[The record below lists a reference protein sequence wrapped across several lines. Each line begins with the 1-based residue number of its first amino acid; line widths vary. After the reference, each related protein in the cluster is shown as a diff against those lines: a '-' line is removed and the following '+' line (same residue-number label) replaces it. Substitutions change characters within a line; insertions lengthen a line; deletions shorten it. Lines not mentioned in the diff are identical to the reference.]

1 MKDPSDHYSKNT
13 NEKRFHK
20 EPNNNDDRILEGL
33 NSLGKDSHYTCDF
46 NNAEPRDDQIA
57 TNQKQKGHQDNNDSI
72 SNSQYINSQSK
83 NTDLRNRLREINK
96 QAEGIDELS
105 LDEENSQPGQDNVRK
120 DRNQK
125 KQDEG
130 QNIYYDDENNLNESP
145 VIQLLRLTPENKLM
159 INRSAV
165 KLLRSI
171 TKKIAVVCV
180 AGPYRTGKSFLL
192 NRFAGRQEG
201 FALGSTTNPCT
212 DGLWIWGEPI
222 PLNDEM
228 VMILVD
234 TEGLNSYNRDEMS
247 DMILFA
253 ITCMLSS
260 TLIYNTFGAID
271 EKAIERLGFIANI
284 TQLFNFKEKKINYET
299 EFQLEISKYFPTFHW
314 VLRDFSLDLY
324 DDNLGRRLT
333 PKEYLETALL
343 INTRLDD
350 QHAERNK
357 TRNAIREFF
366 RDRHCT
372 TLIRP
377 VLDEKQL
384 RNIEQMRY
392 NDLKPGF
399 RESVEELQ
407 QLVLNNVKPK
417 IIDNVPIN
425 GNGYVELVEYLV
437 QAINNKGLPE
447 IQNTWERIVQA
458 EMKSILKNALKIFDN
473 GQNVIE
479 QKLPIEDEELY
490 KSLYRVKVASS
501 LELNKFRY
509 SSDKCN
515 MMRDIFEKR
524 IKNSEEEII
533 SMNQM
538 RSKKVCQEIARQI
551 INKMNVRM
559 NVDESEIGPGFS
571 QAQYQDIRN
580 DYLERAMGSYK
591 YDILMSDVANNFIMT
606 LEQLYDK
613 KNTANIE
620 ERNEFEIM
628 ARNYEGKYEA
638 TKIIQEKQREMSEAL
653 MLQSKDNYSDQLKF
667 YEGKIDMMKNNYEDR
682 LSDVRGQMKDI
693 TKAEKKE
700 THNKKYINEGLVNFA
715 EIKRLNDNF
724 MTMMEKLKN
733 QADVDNN
740 EKVQNRIDRE
750 TNKLEG
756 KFQSDLFK
764 LKKTNDMELDKIK
777 HSYEK
782 EIDVYKENI
791 KRLEMIRQENL
802 SIILQKEAE
811 IRLLQEKIR
820 NEERQKHTK
829 MEQAE
834 MICKVVIF
842 F

>member
-1 MKDPSDHYSKNT
+1 M
-13 NEKRFHK
+13 
-20 EPNNNDDRILEGL
+20 
-33 NSLGKDSHYTCDF
+33 
-46 NNAEPRDDQIA
+46 
-57 TNQKQKGHQDNNDSI
+57 
-72 SNSQYINSQSK
+72 
-83 NTDLRNRLREINK
+83 
-96 QAEGIDELS
+96 
-105 LDEENSQPGQDNVRK
+105 DEENSQPGQDNVRK

-377 VLDEKQL
+377 VLDEK
-384 RNIEQMRY
+384 
-392 NDLKPGF
+392 
-399 RESVEELQ
+399 
-407 QLVLNNVKPK
+407 
-417 IIDNVPIN
+417 
-425 GNGYVELVEYLV
+425 
-437 QAINNKGLPE
+437 
-447 IQNTWERIVQA
+447 
-458 EMKSILKNALKIFDN
+458 
-473 GQNVIE
+473 
-479 QKLPIEDEELY
+479 
-490 KSLYRVKVASS
+490 
-501 LELNKFRY
+501 
-509 SSDKCN
+509 
-515 MMRDIFEKR
+515 
-524 IKNSEEEII
+524 
-533 SMNQM
+533 
-538 RSKKVCQEIARQI
+538 
-551 INKMNVRM
+551 
-559 NVDESEIGPGFS
+559 
-571 QAQYQDIRN
+571 
-580 DYLERAMGSYK
+580 
-591 YDILMSDVANNFIMT
+591 
-606 LEQLYDK
+606 
-613 KNTANIE
+613 
-620 ERNEFEIM
+620 
-628 ARNYEGKYEA
+628 
-638 TKIIQEKQREMSEAL
+638 
-653 MLQSKDNYSDQLKF
+653 
-667 YEGKIDMMKNNYEDR
+667 
-682 LSDVRGQMKDI
+682 
-693 TKAEKKE
+693 
-700 THNKKYINEGLVNFA
+700 
-715 EIKRLNDNF
+715 
-724 MTMMEKLKN
+724 
-733 QADVDNN
+733 
-740 EKVQNRIDRE
+740 
-750 TNKLEG
+750 
-756 KFQSDLFK
+756 
-764 LKKTNDMELDKIK
+764 
-777 HSYEK
+777 
-782 EIDVYKENI
+782 
-791 KRLEMIRQENL
+791 
-802 SIILQKEAE
+802 
-811 IRLLQEKIR
+811 
-820 NEERQKHTK
+820 
-829 MEQAE
+829 
-834 MICKVVIF
+834 
-842 F
+842 